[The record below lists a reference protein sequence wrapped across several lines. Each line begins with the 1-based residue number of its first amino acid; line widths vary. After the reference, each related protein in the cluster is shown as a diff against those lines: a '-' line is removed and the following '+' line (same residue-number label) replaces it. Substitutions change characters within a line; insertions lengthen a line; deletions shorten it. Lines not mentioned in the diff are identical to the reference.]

1 MALFLQMPS
10 LSYARHSI
18 NMHIQSVI
26 TIGWVTYQ
34 FIKIYKAAP
43 QTNRMEIYGI
53 LQAEEQNQCSHS
65 LKGIIDIICLY

>member
-1 MALFLQMPS
+1 
-10 LSYARHSI
+10 
-18 NMHIQSVI
+18 MHIQSVI

-34 FIKIYKAAP
+34 FIKIYKAAM

-53 LQAEEQNQCSHS
+53 LQAEEQNQGGHS